1 MAMMQ
6 TPQFGGFQPSGKAK
20 IAQSMGFQG
29 PMEQFDKFLQDN
41 PDKQSEM
48 MRYEDFARK
57 MVSGGYVAK
66 MQEGGDAPKKDP
78 TIADVTIG
86 RVTQPAL
93 PAGAITTA
101 YGVPTDETQTIAE
114 GTGSVG
120 DMPQPAP
127 TAKATTTQEATTQVT
142 PTPVPV
148 QPETSTEQVES
159 TLSSLT
165 AAQLDPEDSK
175 AQINAA
181 EQTVSAVSNLEAAQ
195 GNFTKLENPVQR
207 EIQDGEIISP
217 AANAEKASKFN
228 EQIQAAEAT
237 PTKQA
242 TVQGQLET
250 LMQQFEGGNTPPWAA
265 GALRNVQAVMAQR
278 GLGASSMAAQ
288 AMMQAALESALPIAQ
303 ADPSVI
309 AQFEAQNLSNR
320 QQRAMLAAQQRATF
334 MGMEFDQQFQAR
346 VQNSARIGDIAN
358 MNFTAEQNIALENSR
373 AANTLNMANLS
384 NEQAMVMAEASAL
397 ANLDMSNLNNRQQAA
412 VQNAQNFLQ
421 LDMANLSNEQQTALF
436 KTQQQSSAIFN
447 DQAAINAARQFNA
460 TSQNQTDQF
469 FANLASQTS
478 QFNASQTNAISQFNA
493 GQENAMA
500 QFNSELDNQR
510 DQFDAKNAL
519 IIAQN
524 NAQWRREIATADTV
538 AINRA
543 NELNANA
550 VLGISNQAYANLWNY
565 YSDTMEW
572 AWQSAENS
580 LNRNVE
586 MAVAE
591 LDAKSREAVASSNA
605 KSAAGT
611 AIGSLIGT
619 LGSAWIKGKYPSTI
633 YKP

>member
-29 PMEQFDKFLQDN
+29 PMEQFDKFLEDN
-41 PDKQSEM
+41 PDRQAEM

-78 TIADVTIG
+78 TITDVTID
-86 RVTQPAL
+86 RITQPSL
-93 PAGAITTA
+93 PQGAFTTA
-101 YGVPTDETQTIAE
+101 YGGPTDETQMIKE
-114 GTGSVG
+114 GVGSVG
-120 DMPQPAP
+120 DMPEYAP
-127 TAKATTTQEATTQVT
+127 TATATAAQQATTQAI
-142 PTPVPV
+142 PTPIPV

-217 AANAEKASKFN
+217 AANAEKAAKFN

-250 LMQQFEGGNTPPWAA
+250 LMQQFESGNTPAWAQ
-265 GALRNVQAVMAQR
+265 GAFRNVQAAMAQR
-278 GLGASSMAAQ
+278 GLGASSIAAQ

-303 ADPSVI
+303 ADASVI

-421 LDMANLSNEQQTALF
+421 LDMSNLSNQQQTALF
-436 KTQQQSSAIFN
+436 KAQQQSSAIFN

-460 TSQNQTDQF
+460 TSQSQTDQF

-478 QFNASQTNAISQFNA
+478 QFNASQVNAISQFNA

-524 NAQWRREIATADTV
+524 NAQWRREIATADTA

-580 LNRNVE
+580 LERTKDLA
-586 MAVAE
+586 MAE
-591 LDAKSREAVASSNA
+591 LDAKARKEVADSNRQ
-605 KSAAGT
+605 SAAGT
-611 AIGSLIGT
+611 AIGELIGT
-619 LGSAWIKGKYPSTI
+619 LGSAWITGGSGKTFI
-633 YKP
+633 GT